1 MLAKGKRAPTT
12 ARAKSHSRTH
22 PLALPFLSLSQ
33 CPGRECAKRGVS
45 IRDFDPSCADCGT
58 QFPVCVASGR
68 VILPGASC
76 YTCKTCRHKVYETE
90 LRGHSHCPLCHVP
103 LE

>member
-1 MLAKGKRAPTT
+1 MLAKGKRAPLPP
-12 ARAKSHSRTH
+12 ALKRTH
-22 PLALPFLSLSQ
+22 ALTHSPSQ